1 MDEPSAEGPDAL
13 PGGLHAEALE
23 LVRAVTAWVEWQEE
37 AGSAGF
43 PRAPRS
49 AEPAAARV
57 VAASEPTPSREE
69 AQRAPV
75 VAPAGVA
82 RAEPSPE
89 GDRFPMPRFERT
101 APAPSAP
108 APTAPVVERVPVTPE
123 ERERRLSVLQATVQ
137 SCTRCGLHTERTQT
151 VFARGN
157 PGAELCF
164 VGEGPGFDEDREG
177 FPFVGKAGQLLDK
190 MILAMG
196 LDREADVYVA
206 NVVKCRPPNNR
217 TPEAAEM
224 ASCLPFLAEQLEL
237 VRPKVIVALGSTAL
251 RGLLGTSDG
260 ITKVRGSWRL
270 YRASIPVMPTFHPA
284 YVLRQP
290 TKEIRGMVWS
300 DLQQV
305 LQRLG
310 RPVKPAARSSDE

>member
-1 MDEPSAEGPDAL
+1 MMDEPSAGDVGL
-13 PGGLHAEALE
+13 SGLHDEALE
-23 LVRAVTAWVEWQEE
+23 LVRAVSAWVEWQEE

-43 PRAPRS
+43 PRGPRS
-49 AEPAAARV
+49 TEPATARAAT
-57 VAASEPTPSREE
+57 ASELTPIRE
-69 AQRAPV
+69 ADNARSAPV
-75 VAPAGVA
+75 AGAAPI
-82 RAEPSPE
+82 SE
-89 GDRFPMPRFERT
+89 GERFPMPRFERT
-101 APAPSAP
+101 TPTLAGPTPAAPI
-108 APTAPVVERVPVTPE
+108 VERVSVTPA
-123 ERERRLSVLQATVQ
+123 ERERRLSVLQTTVQ

-270 YRASIPVMPTFHPA
+270 YRASIPVMPTIHPA

-310 RPVKPAARSSDE
+310 RPLKPARSSDQ